1 MNALPATLRGG
12 VWMMGAAL
20 SFTVMLS
27 LIRPLAEELHP
38 FQIAFLRN
46 IFAVLFMAPW
56 IWRALPAFRAT
67 RNFRLFVLRA
77 LFSFAAML
85 LWYYGIP
92 LMPLADAIAINFTSP
107 LWATVFAALILG
119 EAVRAR
125 RWAATMVGFCGV
137 LIVVRPGFE
146 AITAATAMML
156 LSSVGWGCQHIALKK
171 LSALEKVSVIVA
183 MQALLLTPL
192 SFVPAL
198 FVWTTPS
205 WEALGWVIAMA
216 LIGTFAHI
224 CLTRAFRAADASAV
238 LPFDFAKMPF
248 AAAIGW
254 FVFAEGVDAWTWAGS
269 AVIVAS
275 TAYIARR
282 EAVAART
289 ERPAPPDLTSW
300 SSAR

>member
-1 MNALPATLRGG
+1 VNAIPAPLRGG
-12 VWMMGAAL
+12 LWMMGAAL
-20 SFTVMLS
+20 CFTVMLS
-27 LIRPLAEELHP
+27 LIHPLAEELHP
-38 FQIAFLRN
+38 FEIAFLRN

-56 IWRALPAFRAT
+56 IWRALPAFRET
-67 RNFRLFVLRA
+67 RNLRLFILRA

-92 LMPLADAIAINFTSP
+92 LIPLADAIAINFTSP
-107 LWATVFAALILG
+107 LWATVFAAVILG

-146 AITAATAMML
+146 AMTAATAMML

-171 LSALEKVSVIVA
+171 LSGMEQVSVIVA
-183 MQALLLTPL
+183 MQAILLTPL

-205 WEALGWVIAMA
+205 WGALGWAAAMA
-216 LIGTFAHI
+216 AIGTCAHI

-254 FVFAEGVDAWTWAGS
+254 FFFAEGVDAWTWAGS

-282 EAVAART
+282 EAIAART
-289 ERPAPPDLTSW
+289 
-300 SSAR
+300 

>member
-1 MNALPATLRGG
+1 M
-12 VWMMGAAL
+12 VGAAFC
-20 SFTVMLS
+20 FTVMLS
-27 LIRPLAEELHP
+27 LIRPLAAELHP
-38 FQIAFLRN
+38 FEIAFLRN
-46 IFAVLFMAPW
+46 AFAVLFLAPW

-67 RNFRLFVLRA
+67 RNLGLFALRA

-92 LMPLADAIAINFTSP
+92 LIPLADAIAINFTSP
-107 LWATVFAALILG
+107 LWATVFAALVLG

-125 RWAATMVGFCGV
+125 RWSATMVGFCGV

-146 AITAATAMML
+146 AITAATAMMM

-171 LSALEKVSVIVA
+171 LSGLEKVSVIVS

-192 SFVPAL
+192 SLVPAL

-205 WEALGWVIAMA
+205 WGALGWAVAMA
-216 LIGTFAHI
+216 AIGTCAHI

-282 EAVAART
+282 EARAARAAD
-289 ERPAPPDLTSW
+289 RPSP
-300 SSAR
+300 